1 MTEEAYDFERIPET
15 STDWQ
20 ETNSPREEVGEP
32 HGYKPSHQR
41 RIKEESGVSKYI
53 LSGGGIIALS
63 LAIFAGYKIYLY
75 EQLLSANELV
85 SVPPGPTEF
94 KSDYLSDPLDPR
106 SEERPIQEGGEFRA
120 DPATSRRVLNTTRQW
135 DEAKVSTIENVS
147 RIDTSYKPS
156 VYPESKEKSINREEI
171 YKTGEDFRGTY
182 SDLETDEEW
191 VISQLKSNAI
201 EHGKKIL
208 QLEAQVALLQ
218 LDLTKQKSE
227 SFSAMQAASEAATTI
242 LAMREVLRKL
252 NKQVRSLGGK
262 IDANEKNYA
271 SLLKKIE
278 PKLGKLEKRVEKR
291 EGPKKSAALEV
302 RSEVTPKE
310 DLQRKHM
317 RSYSTVMVN
326 DRAAF
331 VLNVHSN
338 ERRVLEIGSK
348 YPDLGRVEGVSRD
361 ENSVFGVTNDGL
373 SWIIKKTGS

>member
-1 MTEEAYDFERIPET
+1 MTEETYEFEGIPEP
-15 STDWQ
+15 SDDLL
-20 ETNSPREEVGEP
+20 ESKSKREELGEP
-32 HGYKPSHQR
+32 LGYKPSPHR
-41 RIKEESGVSKYI
+41 PTRGGGGISKYI
-53 LSGGGIIALS
+53 LSGGGLIAVS
-63 LAIFAGYKIYLY
+63 LAIFAGYKIYVY
-75 EQLLSANELV
+75 EQLLSANELA
-85 SVPPGPTEF
+85 SVPSGTSEF
-94 KSDYLSDPLDPR
+94 KSDYLSQSMEPR
-106 SEERPIQEGGEFRA
+106 SESRPFQEGDEHGA
-120 DPATSRRVLNTTRQW
+120 NPAVQRRVLNTTEQW
-135 DEAKVSTIENVS
+135 AEAKVSAMESGS
-147 RIDTSYKPS
+147 RLDTPYEPS
-156 VYPESKEKSINREEI
+156 VYPESKEKPISREATYNPIKE
-171 YKTGEDFRGTY
+171 FRVT
-182 SDLETDEEW
+182 SSHLETDDEW

-201 EHGKKIL
+201 ENGKKIL

-227 SFSAMQAASEAATTI
+227 SFSAMQAASEAATTL

-252 NKQVRSLGGK
+252 NSQVRTLGGK

-271 SLLKKIE
+271 SLLKTIE
-278 PKLGKLEKRVEKR
+278 PKLGRLEKRVVQKENF
-291 EGPKKSAALEV
+291 KKSTVSEV
-302 RSEVTPKE
+302 HTEVTPKE